1 MRESTRSPPS
11 CGSRIRWGAGAAL
24 LALTVLAATAGRAAI
39 GGPGVHDAALASAL
53 ERIAALP
60 PDAAIGER
68 STAIEQHW
76 RLLQEQMRA
85 LRREIARGGT
95 ACAQWVLM
103 DPGPVG
109 RGSRDTASGTA
120 QVVDCP
126 MMSHGWQA
134 ASARGWDPP
143 SGADAVAYLRAMRGP
158 DGTSATP
165 TAAEAA
171 AATPED
177 RALLLARYEAN
188 YRRMQTAR
196 GLGWMWS
203 PASAAALPDAES
215 PGAVL
220 VRRYCTQC
228 HAAPPATLHDA
239 RGWTAVIGRMRVH
252 AIDAER
258 GSTPDFEIPEPAD
271 LAAIEAYLRAHGA
284 TAGSE

>member
-1 MRESTRSPPS
+1 VADP
-11 CGSRIRWGAGAAL
+11 GAQ
-24 LALTVLAATAGRAAI
+24 
-39 GGPGVHDAALASAL
+39 DAALASAL
-53 ERIAALP
+53 DRIAALNP
-60 PDAAIGER
+60 AAAVGER
-68 STAIEQHW
+68 SAAIEQHW

-95 ACAQWVLM
+95 ACSQWVLM

-109 RGSRDTASGTA
+109 RAGSDATAGSA

-143 SGADAVAYLRAMRGP
+143 AGADAVAYLRAMRGP
-158 DGTSATP
+158 AVSVAGTAVSGAAAT
-165 TAAEAA
+165 AA
-171 AATPED
+171 AATPGPE
-177 RALLLARYEAN
+177 AMLMARYEAN

-203 PASAAALPDAES
+203 PASAEALPDAQS
-215 PGAVL
+215 AGAVL
-220 VRRYCTQC
+220 LRRYCTQC

-239 RGWTAVIGRMRVH
+239 RGWSAVIGRMRVH

-258 GSTPDFEIPEPAD
+258 GSTPDFEIPEPAE
-271 LAAIEAYLRAHGA
+271 LAAIEAYLRAHGMA
-284 TAGSE
+284 AGSE